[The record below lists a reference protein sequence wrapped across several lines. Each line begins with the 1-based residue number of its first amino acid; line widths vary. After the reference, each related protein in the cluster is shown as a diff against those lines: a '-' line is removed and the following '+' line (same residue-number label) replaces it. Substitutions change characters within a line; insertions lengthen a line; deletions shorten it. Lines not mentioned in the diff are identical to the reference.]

1 LHKSA
6 NMKVILILMFTLLGL
21 LYHVQLGTSTPL
33 PLTLSAA
40 LSTPEIFGLAASE
53 NAMPELKERSILY
66 PRLAGIIGALDKNLL
81 MQLAAISAFLGI
93 GTFWIQSMI
102 REWYVDMIKEQK

>member
-1 LHKSA
+1 
-6 NMKVILILMFTLLGL
+6 MFTLLGL

-33 PLTLSAA
+33 PLTPSSA
-40 LSTPEIFGLAASE
+40 LSTPEDFGYATSG

-66 PRLAGIIGALDKNLL
+66 PCLAGIIGALDENLL

-102 REWYVDMIKEQK
+102 REWYVKKMKPESCE